1 MKEKVLKLIEEWL
14 KEHDYPCG
22 ETVHQNDD
30 CVIDSVSLVG
40 NIADLY
46 NDIRVLE
53 LMKIAY
59 KYHDKGYN
67 QEQLLDGDDL
77 YNRNYDD
84 KDMCLEFFEEI
95 CDNGRIAFM
104 DKINKLETEVQS
116 C

>member
-1 MKEKVLKLIEEWL
+1 MKEKVFKLIDEWL
-14 KEHDYPCG
+14 KEHNYPCG

-40 NIADLY
+40 DLADLY
-46 NDIRVLE
+46 NDVKVLE

-67 QEQLLDGDDL
+67 QEQLRDGDDL

-84 KDMCLEFFEEI
+84 KDMCVEFFEEI
-95 CDNGRIAFM
+95 CEDGRSRFR
-104 DKINKLETEVQS
+104 DRINELEAEIND
-116 C
+116 